1 MEIKRLYQNRQTLQ
15 TNNLI
20 HPNLADL
27 VKAMGINN
35 RYKDH
40 KRNSPLSKS
49 PASKQQKKKITIRL
63 VDKNYTN
70 CYTFFLNYEIVQSF

>member
-49 PASKQQKKKITIRL
+49 PASKQQQKKLQFDSLTKTTPIVIL
-63 VDKNYTN
+63 
-70 CYTFFLNYEIVQSF
+70 FF